1 MLLIIVCI
9 CSLFYFVCLNV
20 VCVPD
25 VVIFIIVLVLGS
37 LVLFIELIIVNVF
50 LCVSCVALVIGD

>member
-1 MLLIIVCI
+1 M
-9 CSLFYFVCLNV
+9 CLNV
-20 VCVPD
+20 VCVHD

>member
-1 MLLIIVCI
+1 
-9 CSLFYFVCLNV
+9 VCLNV

-25 VVIFIIVLVLGS
+25 VIFIIVLVLGS